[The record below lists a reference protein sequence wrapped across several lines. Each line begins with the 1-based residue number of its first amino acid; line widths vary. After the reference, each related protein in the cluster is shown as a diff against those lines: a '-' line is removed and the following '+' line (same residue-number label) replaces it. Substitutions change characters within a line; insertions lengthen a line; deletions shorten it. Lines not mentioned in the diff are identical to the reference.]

1 VALWYPTLATP
12 ASYAYSNRF
21 SGLVARDAPP
31 ACGPLPLVVFSHGLG
46 GCGTQSLFF
55 TEELARH
62 GYVVAA
68 PDHDDATF
76 CTVDNTRGS
85 FRNLRP
91 QQPLGDPLSWTDQTY
106 IDRRDDLEDLID
118 ALLADPVFAVQIDP
132 NAIGAAGHSLG
143 GYTVLGLGGAW
154 SSWKDPRVK
163 AVLALSP
170 YIQPFTAHQTLPA
183 MQVPVMYQGAQFDVG
198 ETPWLQGPNGAYAQ
212 SNPPKYFAELRAAS
226 HFIWSN
232 VACSRTSSVQE
243 CLALPNP
250 SLIDAYGSVSSM
262 RISRAVHRR
271 CSRAVARACWPG
283 STHLESTSAALRRGI
298 DSCGQPR
305 FPGMLAAAHPLV
317 VLRSLARDR
326 PSQARSTRS
335 RIGQVRRAYAHPVRG
350 AVHVGPCPG
359 DHSLRRHEPWRRPPR

>member
-1 VALWYPTLATP
+1 MRTIIGGMLISLALSFASATAAQGACSYPYSVGYSVTTIAGLRVALWYPTLATP

-21 SGLVARDAPP
+21 SGLVAKDAPP

-118 ALLADPVFAVQIDP
+118 ALLADPVFAARIDP

-250 SLIDAYGSVSSM
+250 SLIDAYGIGFLDTYLKSRSSPPL
-262 RISRAVHRR
+262 SGNGA
-271 CSRAVARACWPG
+271 G
-283 STHLESTSAALRRGI
+283 L
-298 DSCGQPR
+298 
-305 FPGMLAAAHPLV
+305 LAWQHAP
-317 VLRSLARDR
+317 
-326 PSQARSTRS
+326 
-335 RIGQVRRAYAHPVRG
+335 
-350 AVHVGPCPG
+350 
-359 DHSLRRHEPWRRPPR
+359 

>member
-1 VALWYPTLATP
+1 MRTIIGGMLISLALSFASAATAQSTCSYPYSVGYSVTTIAGLRVALWYPTLATP
-12 ASYAYSNRF
+12 ASYAYSSRF
-21 SGLVARDAPP
+21 FGRVAKDAPP

-85 FRNLRP
+85 FSNLRP
-91 QQPLGDPLSWTDQTY
+91 QQPLADPGSWTDQTY

-118 ALLADPVFAVQIDP
+118 ALLADPVFAVQIDA

-198 ETPWLQGPNGAYAQ
+198 ETPWIQGPNGAYAQ
-212 SNPPKYFAELRAAS
+212 SNSPKYFAELRAAS

-232 VACSRTSSVQE
+232 AACSKVNSVQA
-243 CLALPNP
+243 CLALANP
-250 SLIDAYGSVSSM
+250 SVIDAYG
-262 RISRAVHRR
+262 IAFLD
-271 CSRAVARACWPG
+271 AYLKG
-283 STHLESTSAALRRGI
+283 
-298 DSCGQPR
+298 R
-305 FPGMLAAAHPLV
+305 FSPL
-317 VLRSLARDR
+317 LTGD
-326 PSQARSTRS
+326 
-335 RIGQVRRAYAHPVRG
+335 G
-350 AVHVGPCPG
+350 AGLFAWQHAP
-359 DHSLRRHEPWRRPPR
+359 